1 MRIAITGKVAIDI
14 RTLVADDRVAVAN
27 LLSVN
32 KQTVTSLKKDAH
44 QLKAEGRMAIR
55 AGDVVRSGGLGLPPS

>member
-1 MRIAITGKVAIDI
+1 MRIAITCKVATDI

-44 QLKAEGRMAIR
+44 QLKADGRTAIR
-55 AGDVVRSGGLGLPPS
+55 AGDVVRSDLGLPTS

>member
-1 MRIAITGKVAIDI
+1 
-14 RTLVADDRVAVAN
+14 LVADDRVAVAN

-44 QLKAEGRMAIR
+44 QLKADGRTAIR
-55 AGDVVRSGGLGLPPS
+55 AGDVVRSDLGLPTS